1 MPYNTRIVNCD
12 KHRIKITS
20 YNVFIK
26 GAGRETLSAQIYLIS
41 SSDLWKEM
49 AKLQR
54 SGIKFCWSGDDV
66 QQSHRSYICG
76 PVAVH

>member
-1 MPYNTRIVNCD
+1 MPHNIRTGNLDER
-12 KHRIKITS
+12 RIKLAS

-26 GAGRETLSAQIYLIS
+26 GAGREALSAQVYLTS

-54 SGIKFCWSGDDV
+54 SGNKFC
-66 QQSHRSYICG
+66 
-76 PVAVH
+76 